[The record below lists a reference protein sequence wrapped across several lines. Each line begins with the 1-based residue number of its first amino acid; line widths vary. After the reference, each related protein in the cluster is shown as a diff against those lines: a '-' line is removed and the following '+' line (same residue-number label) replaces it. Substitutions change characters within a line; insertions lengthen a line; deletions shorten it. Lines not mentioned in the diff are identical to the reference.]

1 MDEPGRSACADSR
14 LVGLP
19 HHAELLSTCPVSYF
33 GYCTRHVADSGKAQH
48 RGTGGGVEA
57 LGPKQDTL
65 PELLPLPLLPVWLP
79 P

>member
-1 MDEPGRSACADSR
+1 MQNYLA
-14 LVGLP
+14 
-19 HHAELLSTCPVSYF
+19 HAQSHT
-33 GYCTRHVADSGKAQH
+33 TRHVADSGKAQH

-57 LGPKQDTL
+57 PGPEQDTL